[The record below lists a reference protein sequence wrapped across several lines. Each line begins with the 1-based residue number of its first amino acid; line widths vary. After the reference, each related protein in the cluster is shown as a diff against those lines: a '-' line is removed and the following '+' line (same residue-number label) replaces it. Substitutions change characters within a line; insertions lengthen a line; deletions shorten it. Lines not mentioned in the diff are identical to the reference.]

1 MNELEDRLRAALRA
15 KSDAVTLDET
25 EVPAQAI
32 STEVIRLVPDV
43 AARPRRRI
51 ATVLAAIA
59 AAAAVLAL
67 AVGTLVAGG
76 GDGSSTDRVGN
87 RTEVPWSRVGPG
99 WTLVQDT
106 THTTRERQGYPHL
119 RSDTSERLLL
129 IDPSG
134 VKYLISTVDP
144 ERWLLT
150 GWSERTG
157 RALFSLSPRG
167 IDPRRKPDQSSTSVL
182 VVDLRTGT
190 SRTVTAPGDLLSAR
204 FSGPDDQSILFEDRQ
219 TLAVYSLAGRLQ
231 ARFSSPERGLD
242 PATVSSRDGTQI
254 IAGSKAGLAVR
265 DARTGR
271 LVRTLAPPIGFETC
285 GSPVWQPHGELVAGC
300 RPVKPT
306 ASSLDGGRLFMFS
319 RGDTLTP
326 ARADPRLLPGATNL
340 GLRQGY
346 LAIQQRSYP
355 LVSRADATA
364 FRVDEDGRQEPVSIP
379 AAFDGAK
386 WILDRS
392 YVGVDTVGLVRVK
405 SDAEGYRDA
414 LASWNPFTGKVTELY
429 RAATPTGILI
439 TNVPWRDFSG

>member
-1 MNELEDRLRAALRA
+1 MNALEDRLRAALKA

-25 EVPAQAI
+25 EAPAQAI

-43 AARPRRRI
+43 AARPQRRI
-51 ATVLAAIA
+51 ATVLAAV

-76 GDGSSTDRVGN
+76 GDGSSAGRVGN
-87 RTEVPWSRVGPG
+87 RTEVPWNRVGPG

-106 THTTRERQGYPHL
+106 THTTRDQQGYPHL
-119 RSDTSERLLL
+119 RSDTPERLLL

-144 ERWLLT
+144 QRWLLT
-150 GWSERTG
+150 GWSERTD
-157 RALFSLSPRG
+157 RALFEPQG
-167 IDPRRKPDQSSTSVL
+167 ETNQSSTSVL

-190 SRTVTAPGDLLSAR
+190 NRTVTAPGVFFSAR
-204 FSGPDDQSILFEDRQ
+204 FSGPDDQSILFEDQQ

-231 ARFSSPERGLD
+231 ARFSGSGRDLF

-254 IAGSKAGLAVR
+254 IVGSKAGLAVR
-265 DARTGR
+265 DARTGQ
-271 LVRTLAPPIGFETC
+271 LVRTLAPPIGFGAC
-285 GSPVWQPHGELVAGC
+285 DNLVWQPHGELVAAC
-300 RPVKPT
+300 RPVKPA
-306 ASSLDGGRLFMFS
+306 ASSLDLARLFMFS

-326 ARADPRLLPGATNL
+326 ARTDPRLVPGTTNL

-364 FRVDEDGRQEPVSIP
+364 VRVGADGRQEPVPIP
-379 AAFDGAK
+379 AAFDGAN
-386 WILDRS
+386 WIADR
-392 YVGVDTVGLVRVK
+392 GDAGMDTVALVRAK

>member
-1 MNELEDRLRAALRA
+1 MNALEDRLRAALRA

-32 STEVIRLVPDV
+32 STEVIRLVPED
-43 AARPRRRI
+43 AGRPQRRI
-51 ATVLAAIA
+51 AAVLAAV

-67 AVGTLVAGG
+67 AVGTLVAGR

-87 RTEVPWSRVGPG
+87 QTEVPWSRVGPG

-106 THTTRERQGYPHL
+106 THTTRDQHL
-119 RSDTSERLLL
+119 LHSDTQERLLL

-150 GWSERTG
+150 DWSERTG
-157 RALFSLSPRG
+157 RALFSIYPRG
-167 IDPRRKPDQSSTSVL
+167 TDPERKFDQSIISVL

-190 SRTVTAPGDLLSAR
+190 SRTVTAPGAFYSAR
-204 FSGPDDQSILFEDRQ
+204 FSGPEDQSILFDDGQ

-231 ARFSSPERGLD
+231 ARFSGSGPD
-242 PATVSSRDGTQI
+242 VFPATVSSRDGTQI
-254 IAGSKAGLAVR
+254 IAGSMTGLAVR
-265 DARTGR
+265 DARTGQ
-271 LVRTLAPPIGFETC
+271 LVRTLAPPTGFEAC
-285 GSPVWQPHGELVAGC
+285 ASPVWQPHGELVATC
-300 RPVKPT
+300 RPVKQSV
-306 ASSLDGGRLFMFS
+306 SSLEGARSFMFS

-326 ARADPRLLPGATNL
+326 ARADPRLLPGAMNL

-355 LVSRADATA
+355 LVSRADTTA
-364 FRVDEDGRQEPVSIP
+364 VRVGEDGRQEPVSIP

-386 WILDRS
+386 WIADPS
-392 YVGVDTVGLVRVK
+392 FAGVDTVVLEREK

-429 RAATPTGILI
+429 RAATPTGMLI
-439 TNVPWRDFSG
+439 SNVPWRGSSG

>member
-1 MNELEDRLRAALRA
+1 MNALEDRLRAALKA

-43 AARPRRRI
+43 AAGPQRRI
-51 ATVLAAIA
+51 AGVLAAV
-59 AAAAVLAL
+59 AAAAVLVL
-67 AVGTLVAGG
+67 AVGILVAGR

-87 RTEVPWSRVGPG
+87 RTEVPWSQVGAG

-106 THTTRERQGYPHL
+106 THTTRDRHL
-119 RSDTSERLLL
+119 LHFDTPERLLL

-144 ERWLLT
+144 QRWLLT
-150 GWSERTG
+150 DWSERTG
-157 RALFSLSPRG
+157 RALFSIYPRG
-167 IDPRRKPDQSSTSVL
+167 TDPERKFDQSIISVL

-190 SRTVTAPGDLLSAR
+190 SRTVTAPGAFYSAR
-204 FSGPDDQSILFEDRQ
+204 FAGPEDQSILFDDGQ
-219 TLAVYSLAGRLQ
+219 TLAVYSLAGQLQ
-231 ARFSSPERGLD
+231 ARFSGSGSHIV
-242 PATVSSRDGTQI
+242 PAYVSSRDGTQI
-254 IAGSKAGLAVR
+254 ILGSKAGLAVR
-265 DARTGR
+265 DARTGQ
-271 LVRTLAPPIGFETC
+271 LVRTLAPPTGFGAC
-285 GSPVWQPHGELVAGC
+285 DSLVWQPHGELVATC
-300 RPVKPT
+300 RPVKPA
-306 ASSLDGGRLFMFS
+306 ASSPDGGRFMFS

-346 LAIQQRSYP
+346 LAIQHRSFP
-355 LVSRADATA
+355 LFSRADTTA
-364 FRVDEDGRQEPVSIP
+364 VRVGADGRQEPVPIP

-386 WILDRS
+386 WIADWS
-392 YVGVDTVGLVRVK
+392 DVGVDTVGLVRVK

-429 RAATPTGILI
+429 RAATPTGVLI
-439 TNVPWRDFSG
+439 THVPWRDFSG